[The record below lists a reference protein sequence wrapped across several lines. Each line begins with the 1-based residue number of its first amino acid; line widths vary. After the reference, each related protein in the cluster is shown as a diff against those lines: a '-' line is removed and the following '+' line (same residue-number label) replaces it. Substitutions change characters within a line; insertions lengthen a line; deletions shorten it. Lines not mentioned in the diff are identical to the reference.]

1 MRHANAFRKFGRAP
15 SHRKAMFKNLA
26 SSLIKHERIE
36 TTLAKAK
43 DLRRVSEK
51 LITLA
56 KEDTLHRR
64 RQAYAYLPEKAV
76 VHKLFAELGPKF
88 KKRPGG
94 YTRVLKTDRRAGDAA
109 EMAII
114 ELVQEEFKPKAKK
127 KTRKAARK
135 KKAAPKKEEAK
146 KEEVVEAKS
155 EEAPVE
161 EAPKEEVAPQ
171 EAAAEEATEDS
182 KTDKE

>member
-1 MRHANAFRKFGRAP
+1 MRHGKVLRKFGRAP
-15 SHRKAMFKNLA
+15 SHRKALLKNLA

-64 RQAYAYLPEKAV
+64 RLAYGYLPEKSV
-76 VHKLFAELGPKF
+76 VHKLFAEVGPKF
-88 KKRPGG
+88 KQRPGG
-94 YTRVLKTDRRAGDAA
+94 YTRILKTARRAGDAA

-114 ELVQEEFKPKAKK
+114 ELVQEDYKPKSPKK
-127 KTRKAARK
+127 KTRSK
-135 KKAAPKKEEAK
+135 KKEAAPVAAK
-146 KEEVVEAKS
+146 AK
-155 EEAPVE
+155 VE
-161 EAPKEEVAPQ
+161 EAP
-171 EAAAEEATEDS
+171 AEETETASEEPKATE
-182 KTDKE
+182 